1 MANLKISQLD
11 PLAEADLDALDLLA
25 VVDDSASET
34 KRITA
39 KALVE
44 KGVSLIDA
52 ASIPA
57 AALAG
62 LNANSVVTAS
72 ITDGNVTNIKLANSS
87 ISLGGVS
94 IALGATDATPALN
107 LTDATNYPAA
117 SLTGTLSNSQLANSS
132 ISLGGVSISLG
143 GTDATPAF
151 NLTDSTGYKTIEL
164 VGTITNAQLAG
175 SIAVSKLAAT
185 SVSFGGVS
193 VALGAADATPA
204 FDLTDATGYPTSS
217 LTGTITNAQL
227 AGSIANSKLANSSV
241 SFGGISV
248 ALGAADATPAFD
260 LSDATNYPTSSL
272 VGTITNAQLAGSIG
286 NSKLINSGV
295 SFGGVTVSL
304 GGTDATPAFNLA
316 DATGYPTSSLV
327 GTITNAQL
335 EGSIAASKLV
345 PNSLTSTQLGVNC
358 VGASEL
364 ADDAVDTAAIASSA
378 VTDAKVAS
386 GISGAKIGDGTIT
399 AAKLAT
405 ANIDRSL
412 NVDSGNLG
420 INNAVAGGAATRSG
434 ITYNAQGLIT
444 GTVAL
449 GASDLPLAT
458 TSAVGGVSVG
468 TGLAVTGSGTLS
480 LSNSVTAATGAT
492 KVDYN
497 SSGQITGSSSLTAA
511 DLPVATTSAK
521 GAVKIVSSGGLTID
535 GTGNLSTSVSGV
547 SAGTYQSVVVNTKG
561 VITAGAGLTEAAI
574 PSLPASRITSGTFD
588 AARIG
593 DDTIDGTKLS
603 NSSTTIFQS
612 IFQDGFPVAQFNGQ
626 ILFDTVDED
635 AYIWDGTAWQAITT
649 LTKGSLVF
657 GGTFDAS
664 GTGTMIAT
672 TAAGVAAGLSNN
684 NQLPTASA
692 TTNGIYVVVA
702 EPGTPSSGPI
712 QVALAPPDYIISVT
726 ESTASGGSAWKEVDL
741 SATIASQVASN
752 ITFSNTGS
760 GIDGIAAGTVQ
771 AAIEEVATEKLAKA
785 GGTFTGEL
793 LISPTGSLKFE
804 GATGNIHKTIL
815 AVVDPTATRT
825 LTLPNISGTLIT
837 SADTNTVTST
847 MIDGSVANAN
857 IAANAAIALNKLAT
871 VTAGEFLIGTASTG
885 VITSVGITG
894 DISINNSGLAAISAG
909 SIVNADINASAAIAG
924 SKITTGTTSAVGVL
938 QLTNSATSTSA
949 TTAATPA
956 AVKTVNDA
964 LTTTTATANAAL
976 PKDGSSAMTGDLIID
991 NAKKIKFTETDGQ
1004 GSNFVSLQAPDALG
1018 ADTSYTLPATA
1029 PSANGQI
1036 LSSTTTGVLSW
1047 VTDTSTDSTKMPL
1060 AGGTFTDDVALA
1072 NTKKVN
1078 FNHTSGVGAS
1088 IKHQSGHLE
1097 INNDVGNVYLDSAGT
1112 HVLRTNG
1119 STTALTLDTSQD
1131 ATFEGHIKLPDY
1143 KRIYFGSAT
1152 TPDFSIYHHSGGTT
1166 YLATTN
1172 TSGNLVI
1179 DNSSGVDM
1187 YLNSGNDINLRP
1199 QGSEN
1204 GIQIIGN
1211 AGVKLFYDGATNPS
1225 FETTSTGAKVNG
1237 KLLVDGAT
1245 AYDAFASSSIF
1256 VDGFVCMGRTDT
1268 SVAQDNSIGGLR
1280 FYSNDTNINS
1290 GNFLQV
1296 GLITL
1301 DADGD
1306 FLSGDAPTRMIFK
1319 TMKDGTT
1326 TLTEALRLDSDQ
1338 NATFA
1343 ATVTATTFSGS
1354 GASLTSLNASN
1365 ISSGTIAA
1373 ARVATLNQNTTGS
1386 AATLTTART
1395 IAGASFNGSANIDI
1409 SYANLTNKPTIP
1421 TNNNQLSNGAGYLT
1435 SVGTSDIANNAVD
1448 FTKIVDIAHSTIIGR
1463 AVGSAGGNPA
1473 ALTPAQA
1480 RAVLGLVASATTD
1493 TTNASNISSG
1503 TLAAARIPT
1512 LNQNTTGSSGSC
1524 TGNAAGLTGSPNI
1537 TVGTIGCGN
1546 ITGGG
1551 TISDSKGNLRS
1562 IPKNSQSNAYTLV
1575 IADAGKFIE
1584 ASSGVTIPASVFSA
1598 GDAITIVNQSGA
1610 DITLT
1615 SASGLTLY
1623 NAADAATGNR
1633 TLSPRGL
1640 ATVLYASGT
1649 TAHISGAGLS

>member
-1 MANLKISQLD
+1 MANLRISQLD
-11 PLAEADLDALDLLA
+11 PLTEADLDALDLLA

-62 LNANSVVTAS
+62 LSANSVVTAS
-72 ITDGNVTNIKLANSS
+72 ITDGNVTNVKLANSS

-94 IALGATDATPALN
+94 IALGATDATPALD

-151 NLTDSTGYKTIEL
+151 NLTDSTGYKTVEL

-175 SIAVSKLAAT
+175 SIAVSKLAST

-193 VALGAADATPA
+193 VALGATDATPA
-204 FDLTDATGYPTSS
+204 FNLADATGYPTSS

-241 SFGGISV
+241 SLGGISV
-248 ALGAADATPAFD
+248 ALGGTDATPAFD

-295 SFGGVTVSL
+295 SFGGITVSL
-304 GGTDATPAFNLA
+304 GGSDATPAFNLT

-345 PNSLTSTQLGVNC
+345 PNSLTSTQLGADC

-364 ADDAVDTAAIASSA
+364 ADSAVDTAAIASSA

-386 GISGAKIGDGTIT
+386 GISGTKIGDGTIT

-405 ANIDRSL
+405 TNIDRSL
-412 NVDSGNLG
+412 NVASGNLG
-420 INNAVAGGAATRSG
+420 INNAVTGGAATRSG

-468 TGLAVTGSGTLS
+468 TGLAVTGSGALS

-497 SSGQITGSSSLTAA
+497 SSGQIIGSSALAA
-511 DLPVATTSAK
+511 TDLPVATTSAK

-561 VITAGAGLTEAAI
+561 VITAGAGLTESAI

-612 IFQDGFPVAQFNGQ
+612 IFQDGFPIAQFNGQ

-712 QVALAPPDYIISVT
+712 TVALAPPDYIISVT

-815 AVVDPTATRT
+815 TVVDPDATQT
-825 LTLPNISGTLIT
+825 ITLPNESGTVIT
-837 SADTNTVTST
+837 SAGENVVTST
-847 MIDGSVANAN
+847 MIDGSIANAN
-857 IAANAAIALNKLAT
+857 ITSNAAISLNKLAA
-871 VTAGEFLIGTASTG
+871 VTAGEFLIGTSGTG

-894 DISINNSGLAAISAG
+894 DISINNSGLAAITAA
-909 SIVNADINASAAIAG
+909 SIVNADINANAAIAG
-924 SKITTGTTSAVGVL
+924 SKITTGTTNAVGVL

-949 TTAATPA
+949 TSAATPA

-976 PKDGSSAMTGDLIID
+976 PKDGSGAMTGDLIID

-1018 ADTSYTLPATA
+1018 ADTSYTLPAAA

-1047 VTDTSTDSTKMPL
+1047 VTDDATDTTKMPL
-1060 AGGTFTDDVALA
+1060 SGGTFTGGVTFNADIGIGTSPNDVDSIGRAVNIASSTGGAIYLQDTDSLT
-1072 NTKKVN
+1072 TK
-1078 FNHTSGVGAS
+1078 FAAISYTGAS
-1088 IKHQSGHLE
+1088 
-1097 INNDVGNVYLDSAGT
+1097 A
-1112 HVLRTNG
+1112 VLQIHAHHSSSSIELGTNG
-1119 STTALTLDTSQD
+1119 TTALTLSNSQD
-1131 ATFEGHIKLPDY
+1131 ATFAGSLYVPDGEIVGWGDTGTPDL
-1143 KRIYFGSAT
+1143 RIYHVGGGNSYMINRANNLYIQSSNAVEIGST
-1152 TPDFSIYHHSGGTT
+1152 D
-1166 YLATTN
+1166 TN
-1172 TSGNLVI
+1172 GSNEETSA
-1179 DNSSGVDM
+1179 
-1187 YLNSGNDINLRP
+1187 RF
-1199 QGSEN
+1199 ERN
-1204 GIQIIGN
+1204 G
-1211 AGVKLFYDGATNPS
+1211 ACKFYYDDSTNPK
-1225 FETTSTGAKVNG
+1225 FETTSTGAKVTG
-1237 KLLVDGAT
+1237 RLDTTGAT
-1245 AYDAFASSSIF
+1245 HVGGQNTVHAASTLAIGHEGSSKSQIRAYGADASTKGTLEFKFTTS
-1256 VDGFVCMGRTDT
+1256 DG
-1268 SVAQDNSIGGLR
+1268 SA
-1280 FYSNDTNINS
+1280 NDPDI
-1290 GNFLQV
+1290 
-1296 GLITL
+1296 
-1301 DADGD
+1301 
-1306 FLSGDAPTRMIFK
+1306 
-1319 TMKDGTT
+1319 
-1326 TLTEALRLDSDQ
+1326 
-1338 NATFA
+1338 TFA
-1343 ATVTATTFSGS
+1343 AGGATFGGDVSGIGTCTATTFSGS

-1395 IAGASFNGSANIDI
+1395 IAGASFNGSANINI

-1448 FTKIVDIAHSTIIGR
+1448 FTKIVDISHSTIIGR
-1463 AVGSAGGNPA
+1463 AVGSSGGNPA

-1524 TGNAAGLTGSPNI
+1524 TGNATGLSGSPNI

-1562 IPKNSQSNAYTLV
+1562 IPQNAQSSSYMTSAS
-1575 IADAGKFIE
+1575 DAGKHVLC
-1584 ASSGVTIPASVFSA
+1584 SGSVVTFSA
-1598 GDAITIVNQSGA
+1598 STFSTGDAVTVINN
-1610 DITLT
+1610 
-1615 SASGLTLY
+1615 SANDLSIIQGSGLTLY
-1623 NAADAATGNR
+1623 NTADAATGNR
-1633 TLSPRGL
+1633 TLAARGMVTVL
-1640 ATVLYASGT
+1640 FASATVGY
-1649 TAHISGAGLS
+1649 ISGAGLS